1 MLIFCGAGFGD
12 HYCMSK
18 NFTSSRWLVR
28 HLNLTK
34 LPMATIGLDFYA
46 ENSDTNNEMTFIET
60 GIHIEKWG

>member
-1 MLIFCGAGFGD
+1 
-12 HYCMSK
+12 MSK
-18 NFTSSRWLVR
+18 NFTSSRWLIR

-46 ENSDTNNEMTFIET
+46 ENSDANNEMTFIET